1 MQHCHWHS
9 VGALW
14 VDRHPLAPEEA
25 FHPGGGGDSDARAVS
40 ASSPP
45 PCTES
50 VARIFGRHSQVP
62 TSSPPPCAS
71 AETSSPP
78 PCAESAARFCGRHTH
93 MSASYSPLCAESS
106 ALMCGRHTCLPLV
119 IHHVRRGTAR
129 HAGGI
134 RTCPALSAPPTATR
148 LIARVARWTRFPLP
162 GLPRLPPHP
171 LLTSLPGLL
180 ARGQACF
187 ARSESLHPYETL
199 V

>member
-50 VARIFGRHSQVP
+50 VARIFGRHSNVP
-62 TSSPPPCAS
+62 ISSPPPY
-71 AETSSPP
+71 
-78 PCAESAARFCGRHTH
+78 AESAARFCGRHTH

-134 RTCPALSAPPTATR
+134 RTCPALSAPPTAYT
-148 LIARVARWTRFPLP
+148 LDCSCCTLDA
-162 GLPRLPPHP
+162 LPPSRAP
-171 LLTSLPGLL
+171 PAPPTSLTNFTSWPPRERPSMLCSVRVP
-180 ARGQACF
+180 A
-187 ARSESLHPYETL
+187 PI
-199 V
+199 